1 MFLCDGDCGEGLN
14 LLLVCGWGARVL
26 KLIEELKDKKEQW
39 PEGAGFPVGG
49 GAWCPHLPSSAGLQT
64 SKTHQATK
72 PLGCLGRT
80 ALVQATVLLEQRTGH
95 CPSRTTGILN
105 EAGEGGPATEM
116 PDTRGQGAAV
126 AFSAAEPHRA
136 GFPRPPPPRC

>member
-80 ALVQATVLLEQRTGH
+80 ALVQATVLLEQQASFTRRGKEDRPLR
-95 CPSRTTGILN
+95 CPTP
-105 EAGEGGPATEM
+105 EGRMLQWPSVLQSLIGLA
-116 PDTRGQGAAV
+116 
-126 AFSAAEPHRA
+126 S
-136 GFPRPPPPRC
+136 RPPPPRC